1 MKALA
6 LFVALAAQPVMA
18 QDCRGTADLYAWIYG
33 EHHGRQVFTGK
44 VGEMTI
50 EIWTNPAG
58 EWAQVVSYPNG
69 VSCLI
74 ATGTG
79 AKMGPNV

>member
-6 LFVALAAQPVMA
+6 VFVALAASPVMA
-18 QDCRGTADLYAWIYG
+18 QDCRGTADLYAWIYS
-33 EHHGRQVFTGK
+33 EHHGRQVFTGS
-44 VGEMTI
+44 VGEFKV
-50 EIWTNPAG
+50 EIWINPKG

-74 ATGTG
+74 ATGTE
-79 AKMGPNV
+79 ATVGPDA

>member
-6 LFVALAAQPVMA
+6 LIAAFAASPVMA

-79 AKMGPNV
+79 AKVGPNA

>member
-6 LFVALAAQPVMA
+6 LLAALAASPAMA
-18 QDCRGTADLYAWIYG
+18 QDCRGTADMYAWIYA
-33 EHHGRQVFTGK
+33 EHHGREVFSGK
-44 VGEMTI
+44 IGDMTVT
-50 EIWTNPAG
+50 IWMNPQG

-79 AKMGPNV
+79 ASMGPNA